1 VPDDAYYKN
10 EKGHL
15 DVGLGTVMNRKVML
29 FSLTSSKRLA
39 AQIAFKLGLPLSA
52 VEVMHFADG
61 EIMVRSLESVRD
73 ANVYII
79 QSTCPP
85 VTENLMEVL
94 IFTDALKR
102 SSAHEINVIIPYF
115 GYARQ
120 DRMARPREP
129 ITAKL
134 IADLLTAAG
143 IKRIITVDV
152 HTLQIQG
159 FFAVPVEIM
168 SVLPMF
174 GHHIR
179 QKFDEKNI
187 DLADVVVVSPDHGSA
202 LRARD
207 LASLLPHSTL
217 ALVDKRRPAPNQ
229 AEVSALIGSVK
240 GKIAIVVDDIV
251 DTGGTMTAAA
261 SLLQREGARTILGYA
276 THGVFSR
283 DALAAIRKSPIEE
296 LTITDTIEHQDIPGV
311 EVISIAPML
320 AQVIDHIEK
329 GLPLSPI
336 YDAYNL

>member
-1 VPDDAYYKN
+1 
-10 EKGHL
+10 
-15 DVGLGTVMNRKVML
+15 MNRKVMI
-29 FSLTSSKRLA
+29 FSLTSSKKLA
-39 AQIAFKLGLPLSA
+39 TQVAFILGLPISN
-52 VEVMHFADG
+52 VEVMHFDDG

-73 ANVYII
+73 SNVYII

-102 SSAHEINVIIPYF
+102 SSAHEINVVIPYF

-143 IKRIITVDV
+143 IKRIITVDI

-174 GHHIR
+174 GHHLR
-179 QKFDEKNI
+179 QRLENENI
-187 DLADVVVVSPDHGSA
+187 PLDQVVVVSPDHGSA
-202 LRARD
+202 IRARD
-207 LASLLPHSTL
+207 LASLLPNSQI
-217 ALVDKRRPAPNQ
+217 ALIDKRRPAPNK
-229 AEVSALIGSVK
+229 AEVSSLIGDVY
-240 GKIAIVVDDIV
+240 GKIAIIVDDIV
-251 DTGGTMTAAA
+251 DTGGTMIAA
-261 SLLQREGARTILGYA
+261 SDLLKKHGAKRILACA
-276 THGVFSR
+276 THGVFSQN
-283 DALAAIRKSPIEE
+283 ALELLKQSPIDL
-296 LTITDTIEHQDIPGV
+296 LTITDSIEHDNLQGI
-311 EVISIAPML
+311 EVISVAPML
-320 AQVIDHIEK
+320 GQVIDHIEK

>member
-1 VPDDAYYKN
+1 
-10 EKGHL
+10 
-15 DVGLGTVMNRKVML
+15 MNRKTMI
-29 FSLTSSKRLA
+29 FSLTSSKKLA
-39 AQIAFKLGLPLSA
+39 LQVAQELELDVSA

-102 SSAHEINVIIPYF
+102 SSAHEINVVIPYF

-134 IADLLTAAG
+134 IADLLTASG
-143 IKRIITVDV
+143 VKRVITVDV
-152 HTLQIQG
+152 HTLQLQG

-168 SVLPMF
+168 SVLPLF
-174 GHHIR
+174 GQHLR
-179 QKFDEKNI
+179 QKFDTLNI
-187 DLADVVVVSPDHGSA
+187 PLEDVVVVSPDHGSA

-207 LASLLPHSTL
+207 LASLLPDAQL
-217 ALVDKRRPAPNQ
+217 ALIDKRRPAPNK
-229 AEVSALIGSVK
+229 AEVSSLIGNVK
-240 GKIAIVVDDIV
+240 DKIAIIVDDIV
-251 DTGGTMTAAA
+251 DTGGTLIAA
-261 SLLQREGARTILGYA
+261 SNLLKQQGARKIIAYA
-276 THGVFSR
+276 THGVFSG
-283 DALAAIRKSPIEE
+283 AAIANIKQSPIDI
-296 LTITDTIEHQDIPGV
+296 LTITDTIERDAIEGID
-311 EVISIAPML
+311 VISVAPML

-329 GLPLSPI
+329 GLPISPI

>member
-1 VPDDAYYKN
+1 
-10 EKGHL
+10 
-15 DVGLGTVMNRKVML
+15 MNRKVMI

-39 AQIAFKLGLPLSA
+39 DQVAFNLGLPISA

-102 SSAHEINVIIPYF
+102 SSAHEINVVIPYF

-143 IKRIITVDV
+143 IKRFITVDV

-159 FFAVPVEIM
+159 FFSVPVEIM

-174 GHHIR
+174 GHHLR
-179 QKFDEKNI
+179 QRLEEEGTP
-187 DLADVVVVSPDHGSA
+187 LSDVVVVSPDHGSA

-207 LASLLPHSTL
+207 LASLLPNSQF
-217 ALVDKRRPAPNQ
+217 ALVDKRRPAPNM

-240 GKIAIVVDDIV
+240 DKVAIIVDDIV
-251 DTGGTMTAAA
+251 DTGGTMVAA
-261 SLLQREGARTILGYA
+261 SNLLHQQGARRIIGCA

-283 DALAAIRKSPIEE
+283 DALTLLKQSPIEL
-296 LTITDTIEHQDIPGV
+296 LTITDTIEHQKIEGI
-311 EVISIAPML
+311 EIISVAPML

>member
-1 VPDDAYYKN
+1 V
-10 EKGHL
+10 
-15 DVGLGTVMNRKVML
+15 NRKVL
-29 FSLTSSKRLA
+29 IYALTSSKRLA
-39 AQIAFKLGLPLSA
+39 QQVAFNLGLPLA
-52 VEVMHFADG
+52 PVEVLHFADG

-102 SSAHEINVIIPYF
+102 SSAHEINVVIPYF

-143 IKRIITVDV
+143 IKRIITVDI

-159 FFAVPVEIM
+159 FFSVPVEIM
-168 SVLPMF
+168 SVLPVF

-179 QKFDEKNI
+179 SRLESEGIRLDQ
-187 DLADVVVVSPDHGSA
+187 VVVVSPDHGSA

-207 LASLLPHSTL
+207 LASLLPNSRF
-217 ALVDKRRPAPNQ
+217 ALVDKRRPAPNK
-229 AEVSALIGSVK
+229 AEVSSLIGDVK
-240 GKIAIVVDDIV
+240 DKIAIIVDDIV
-251 DTGGTMTAAA
+251 DTGGTMIAA
-261 SLLQREGARTILGYA
+261 SHLIKAEGAKKIYAYA

-283 DALAAIRKSPIEE
+283 DAIELIKKSPIDL
-296 LTITDTIEHQDIPGV
+296 LTITDCIERDSLEGV
-311 EVISIAPML
+311 EVISVAPML

-329 GLPLSPI
+329 GLPISPI
-336 YDAYNL
+336 YDSYNL

>member
-1 VPDDAYYKN
+1 
-10 EKGHL
+10 
-15 DVGLGTVMNRKVML
+15 MNRKVML
-29 FSLTSSKRLA
+29 FSLTSSKNLSK
-39 AQIAFKLGLPLSA
+39 QIAFKLGLSLSA
-52 VEVMHFADG
+52 VEVTHFADG

-143 IKRIITVDV
+143 IKRIITIDV

-159 FFAVPVEIM
+159 FFSVPVEIM

-179 QKFDEKNI
+179 QKIEDMGI
-187 DLADVVVVSPDHGSA
+187 DMNEVVVVSPDHGSA

-207 LASLLPHSTL
+207 LASLLPHAML

-240 GKIAIVVDDIV
+240 NKVAIIVDDIV
-251 DTGGTMTAAA
+251 DTGGTMVAA
-261 SLLQREGARTILGYA
+261 SQLLKQEGARQILGYA

-283 DALAAIRKSPIEE
+283 DALDQIAASPIEQ
-296 LTITDTIEHQDIPGV
+296 LTITDTIEHPDIPGI

-320 AQVIDHIEK
+320 AQVVDHIEK

-336 YDAYNL
+336 YDSYNL

>member
-1 VPDDAYYKN
+1 
-10 EKGHL
+10 
-15 DVGLGTVMNRKVML
+15 MNRKVMIY
-29 FSLTSSKRLA
+29 SLTSSKRLA
-39 AQIAFKLGLPLSA
+39 QQVAFNLGLPISA

-85 VTENLMEVL
+85 VTEHLMEVL

-102 SSAHEINVIIPYF
+102 SSAHEINVVIPYF

-159 FFAVPVEIM
+159 FFSVPVEIM

-174 GHHIR
+174 GHHLRAQLEARHIPLS
-179 QKFDEKNI
+179 E
-187 DLADVVVVSPDHGSA
+187 VVVVSPDHGSA

-207 LASLLPHSTL
+207 LASLLPNSRF
-217 ALVDKRRPAPNQ
+217 ALVDKRRPAPNM
-229 AEVSALIGSVK
+229 AEVSALIGNVK
-240 GKIAIVVDDIV
+240 DKVAIIVDDIV
-251 DTGGTMTAAA
+251 DTGGTMIGA
-261 SLLQREGARTILGYA
+261 SSLIKQEGARQIYACA

-283 DALAAIRKSPIEE
+283 DALDLLKTSPIEL
-296 LTITDTIEHQDIPGV
+296 LTITDTIEHDDIPGV
-311 EVISIAPML
+311 EVISVAPML